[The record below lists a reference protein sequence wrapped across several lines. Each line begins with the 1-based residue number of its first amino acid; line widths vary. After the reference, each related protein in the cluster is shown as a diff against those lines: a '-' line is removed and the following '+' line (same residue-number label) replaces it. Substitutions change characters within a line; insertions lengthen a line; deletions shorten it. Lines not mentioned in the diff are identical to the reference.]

1 MIWSK
6 ATIPFLDHPA
16 VPRARFVSDLV
27 APPDDLARF
36 VLKPLFSFA
45 GRGVIVDVDA
55 AALASIPREARR
67 DWLLMEKVDYAP
79 DLVAPDGSRVKV
91 EIRVM
96 FLRPDGAD
104 DLAPAINLC
113 RLSRGKMHGV
123 DFNKGLDWVGSSV
136 AVWPAGL
143 D

>member
-1 MIWSK
+1 
-6 ATIPFLDHPA
+6 
-16 VPRARFVSDLV
+16 VPPRLSEY
-27 APPDDLARF
+27 

-55 AALASIPREARR
+55 AALEAIPRAARR

-79 DLVAPDGSRVKV
+79 DLIAPDGAGVKV
-91 EIRVM
+91 ELRILC
-96 FLRPDGAD
+96 LRPDGAPS
-104 DLAPAINLC
+104 LVPAIELC

-136 AVWPAGL
+136 AIWPA
-143 D
+143 